1 MASKQNSGKNAKGSS
16 AEDIIESLA
25 KEMGVDEEED
35 SASAEV
41 TGEEADEETAAAEE
55 DALTTEAD
63 DVGDAPDPHEEPT
76 PKPAPAPVAAK
87 AKAAD
92 KAKPA
97 AKGKTSAK
105 PDASPALSM
114 LDASSENGDA
124 AAAEE
129 ISNEESIAQIFSG
142 TGEERT
148 PRPVKIEDEDEPRP
162 KGKGAIWLGVVL
174 VAGVGAAGAAYATLD
189 EDRKTCLRLQIEQRD
204 AEACTSYFR
213 AIEDERIAEERRQRL
228 ANAPKFG
235 TLTIITEP
243 KAARVIAEGQEQL
256 IFPGSRTDVVV
267 PARTQLTFQ
276 NISVSTPFTF
286 TLQGGGNYEDRTIVV
301 PSYDASDSPWVQN
314 QISGDYAATLTYTT
328 CWPGAPDAG
337 AAHCLTPVAERAA
350 EMRWRASYTPPAD
363 AAEGEITRLPGT
375 ITITSNPP
383 GAAIAYNNVQLFNE
397 ETGEPYF
404 TPHTFNTYNAPRN
417 REDRTPIPVFL
428 TREGLPI
435 TVLMEGKVATTD
447 GIYAHQFLCE
457 PVEGAVAPPADAEN
471 PDWRGYCNYT
481 YTLHLDLR
489 DPPPPAEGSGAAGEG
504 TGAAGEGTGAAGE
517 GTGAAG
523 EGTGA
528 AGEGTGN

>member
-35 SASAEV
+35 SSSAEE
-41 TGEEADEETAAAEE
+41 TGDDAAEESAAAED
-55 DALTTEAD
+55 DALSTESD
-63 DVGDAPDPHEEPT
+63 DVDDSAPDPHEEPT

-87 AKAAD
+87 AKEAERAKAAE
-92 KAKPA
+92 KAKAATKGKPA
-97 AKGKTSAK
+97 AKA
-105 PDASPALSM
+105 DAGPALSM
-114 LDASSENGDA
+114 LDASSETSDTA
-124 AAAEE
+124 ANE
-129 ISNEESIAQIFSG
+129 IVSNEESIAQIFSG

-174 VAGVGAAGAAYATLD
+174 VAGVGAAAVAYSTLS

-337 AAHCLTPVAERAA
+337 APHCLTPVAGRAA
-350 EMRWRASYTPPAD
+350 EMRWRASYSPPAD

-417 REDRTPIPVFL
+417 REDRTALPVFL

-457 PVEGAVAPPADAEN
+457 PVAGAVAPPADAVN

-481 YTLHLDLR
+481 YNLHLDLR

-504 TGAAGEGTGAAGE
+504 TGAAGAV
-517 GTGAAG
+517 
-523 EGTGA
+523 
-528 AGEGTGN
+528 GEGTGN